1 MQITDRSRTNP
12 TSPPAKPVSSVIAP
26 QPKIAHVITRVRGQR
41 SPAKPENGIMIA
53 ITQYIAVSMKPI
65 WILLSP
71 VSCWMSGTRSP
82 NSCRSDM

>member
-1 MQITDRSRTNP
+1 MKP
-12 TSPPAKPVSSVIAP
+12 TSPPAKPVSNVSAP
-26 QPKIAHVITRVRGQR
+26 QPRMAHAITRVRGQR

-71 VSCWMSGTRSP
+71 VSCWMSGTSSP